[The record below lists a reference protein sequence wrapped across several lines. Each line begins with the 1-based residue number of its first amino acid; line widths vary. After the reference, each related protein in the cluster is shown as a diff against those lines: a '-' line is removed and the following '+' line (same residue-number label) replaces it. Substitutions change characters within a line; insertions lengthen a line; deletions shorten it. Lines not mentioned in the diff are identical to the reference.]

1 MPARQTPS
9 AEATAR
15 AQCAFPTDL
24 RGDITATV
32 FYRRSQQCQ
41 KVGWLVFNG
50 TYKVVS
56 PCLQN
61 ADDDRLA
68 TNKQYNVCTHI
79 DLLGQLSG
87 YAIDK

>member
-1 MPARQTPS
+1 
-9 AEATAR
+9 
-15 AQCAFPTDL
+15 
-24 RGDITATV
+24 
-32 FYRRSQQCQ
+32 
-41 KVGWLVFNG
+41 VFNG

-79 DLLGQLSG
+79 DLLGQLYG